1 MRGLTRLARKAF
13 QFSLILAVISGY
25 LTFAWVTPFMHVL
38 ATVGHK
44 VSNYRK
50 YGILRAAEEVVRAG
64 VLSYAPGS
72 ESVHTFHLSHFHR
85 LVSFCRFVF
94 GCWGGSVCFAVAFFL
109 FTDQSVRSS
118 YQPMTS
124 LAYLHDCHSCYDER
138 SIVQKKSIPIFHS
151 LVSCLKKLT
160 NNTQRVLLTFPFPYL
175 FVKSLDLTFLCLAFP
190 LVTPSLSNPF
200 VFFPLS
206 FYYILFFSFPSCHQK
221 NYKDGFHTFAEIVA
235 DGHILLNTS
244 ALFQPPKVSRKE
256 PA

>member
-138 SIVQKKSIPIFHS
+138 SIVQKKKHSNFSLFGFMPKKIDKQHTKSFAHISFSIS
-151 LVSCLKKLT
+151 LC
-160 NNTQRVLLTFPFPYL
+160 Q
-175 FVKSLDLTFLCLAFP
+175 KS
-190 LVTPSLSNPF
+190 
-200 VFFPLS
+200 
-206 FYYILFFSFPSCHQK
+206 
-221 NYKDGFHTFAEIVA
+221 
-235 DGHILLNTS
+235 
-244 ALFQPPKVSRKE
+244 
-256 PA
+256 